1 MAAFTLFSGFM
12 YFAVTHFLQQQLQ
25 HNLTRRAHQVE
36 RTLLG
41 VPNMDRAQLANEIA
55 FLFAPES
62 SSRFI
67 RISQNRT
74 NIIYTSG
81 SPHDASFNANVPMPD
96 APAHEGFR
104 SVAQGQKGSLLIRS
118 LVIEPLGEPTLIEFG
133 APVATITIAVNRMIL
148 ALLIGAPLV
157 IIVAAF
163 GAQKLIDRSL
173 SPVVSMA
180 SSAEE
185 ISLHNLSER
194 LPSPR
199 TADELETLTLALN
212 RMIGRIQEALDQNRR
227 FVADASHELRTPL
240 AILRGELENVVTHN
254 HLAPATR
261 ETLGSNLEEVDRL
274 GKIVEGLFALSRLD
288 AGEAQSESII
298 LNLAKLAV
306 TTTEQMCLLAE
317 DKAITLVSTSETP
330 VFVRGDSSRL
340 KQVIVNLVDNAV
352 KYTPNGGR
360 VEVKVY
366 AADDKALLEVN
377 DNGIGIPKTDLPHV
391 FERFYRV
398 DKARSREFGGA
409 GLGLSIVQS
418 ICAAHGGNVDAISD
432 GKQGSSFIVRL
443 PLAAAEPILNYDN
456 LSSTGKS

>member
-1 MAAFTLFSGFM
+1 
-12 YFAVTHFLQQQLQ
+12 
-25 HNLTRRAHQVE
+25 
-36 RTLLG
+36 
-41 VPNMDRAQLANEIA
+41 P
-55 FLFAPES
+55 
-62 SSRFI
+62 
-67 RISQNRT
+67 
-74 NIIYTSG
+74 
-81 SPHDASFNANVPMPD
+81 
-96 APAHEGFR
+96 
-104 SVAQGQKGSLLIRS
+104 KGSLLIKS
-118 LVIEPLGEPTLIEFG
+118 VVTEPPGEPILIEFG
-133 APVATITIAVNRMIL
+133 APVATIKIAVHRMLL
-148 ALLIGAPLV
+148 ALVIGAPLV
-157 IIVAAF
+157 ILVAAF

-180 SSAEE
+180 GSAEE

-199 TADELETLTLALN
+199 TGDELETLSLALN

-254 HLAPATR
+254 HLSSNTR

-288 AGEAQSESII
+288 AGEAQSGSIV
-298 LNLAKLAV
+298 LNLAKLAI

-317 DKAITLVSTSETP
+317 DKEITLVSTSETP

-366 AADDKALLEVN
+366 AADGKAVLEVK
-377 DNGIGIPKTDLPHV
+377 DNGIGIPKEDLPHV
-391 FERFYRV
+391 FKRFYRV
-398 DKARSREFGGA
+398 DKVRSREFGGA

-418 ICAAHGGNVDAISD
+418 ICAAHDGSVEAISD
-432 GKQGSSFIVRL
+432 GRQGSSFIVRL
-443 PLAAAEPILNYDN
+443 PLAAAEPSLNYDS
-456 LSSTGKS
+456 LSSNGKS